1 MRTSDSDER
10 TMTEADTQAEREIR
24 AYLAETRPENDTMA
38 LFLYLWRRV
47 KALEGQMARLMG
59 DGK

>member
-1 MRTSDSDER
+1 
-10 TMTEADTQAEREIR
+10 MTEADTQAEREIR